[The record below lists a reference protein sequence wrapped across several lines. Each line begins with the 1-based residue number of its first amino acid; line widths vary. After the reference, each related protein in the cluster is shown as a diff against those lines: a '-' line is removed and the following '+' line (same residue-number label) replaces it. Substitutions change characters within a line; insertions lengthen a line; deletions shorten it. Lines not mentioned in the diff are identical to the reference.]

1 MNRMTVAASAAA
13 LAFVACSAQAQT
25 APRPSS
31 AAPVEDADQR
41 GVLIFRP
48 DFFAD
53 QRPNTALDMVN
64 RVPGFSTSDGD
75 GARGFEGAVGNIL
88 INGARPASKNDT
100 GTSVL
105 SRTPA
110 TQVERIELIR
120 GGAPGIDMQGFSEV
134 VNVITRREDIRQSV
148 LTVTQSLFNGGPDVF
163 GANYQFTA
171 RSGERSWGFVLSDN
185 ISTSDGNGV
194 GRVVRVGPGG
204 TVLRDEA
211 LRTEG
216 YGGGNGLRGNY
227 AAPFMGGKIDLT
239 ARIGV
244 SDWRGASVQTAP
256 TVLRDS
262 ANFNDSLNGEL
273 GVVFTRPL
281 ADKLS
286 LESRFIHTVS
296 DFENRST
303 SNGFVG
309 AVVSDDMVF
318 ESTGLQSETI
328 LRGLLRWERSP
339 ALTLEGGGEVAYNLL
354 DTEQAF
360 TVNGAHVPLPSAS
373 VKVEETR
380 GEAFGRGA
388 WRVRPNL
395 TLEGGLRLEASTISQ
410 SGDARQE
417 KSFFFAKPRFQ
428 ATWTPMPGH
437 QLRVRVERE
446 VGQLDFDDFAASAE
460 LDSDTVFGG
469 NVDLEPE
476 SRWIGEVVYE
486 RRFWGDGVVSLGYRR
501 DAVSDYID
509 VIPLRNGLSAV
520 GNIGDGWYEQIA
532 LNVVLPMDRF
542 GFTGGRFTFRNNWID
557 TEVTDPTTGRKRS
570 VSNLRESQPNFGIS
584 QDIAAW
590 KIQWGVTTLTRL
602 GQTTY
607 NPDFTA
613 RWRADSDYLQA
624 YVEYKPTPTLS
635 VRAQLTDWDDFVF
648 VRTAYADRVTRPVAY
663 VETRTINPRTFW
675 NFQIR
680 KTF

>member
-1 MNRMTVAASAAA
+1 MHRTFAAA
-13 LAFVACSAQAQT
+13 GAAVLTFAATGATQAQT
-25 APRPSS
+25 PPAP
-31 AAPVEDADQR
+31 APTEAPGQR
-41 GVLIFRP
+41 GVLVFTP

-53 QRPNTALDMVN
+53 QRPNTALDMVD
-64 RVPGFSTSDGD
+64 RVPGFSGSDGD
-75 GARGFEGAVGNIL
+75 GSRGFEGAVGNIL

-100 GTSVL
+100 GSSVL

-110 TQVERIELIR
+110 SQVERIELIR

-134 VNVITRREDIRQSV
+134 VNVITKREDTRQSV
-148 LTVTQSLFNGGPDVF
+148 LTLNYNLFNGGPDIF

-171 RSGERSWGFVLSDN
+171 RDGERTWGFVFSDN
-185 ISTSDGNGV
+185 INMSDGNGV
-194 GRVVRVGPGG
+194 GRVVRVDPNGA
-204 TVLRDEA
+204 VLRDEA

-244 SDWRGASVQTAP
+244 SDWRGATVQTAP
-256 TVLRDS
+256 TVLRNS
-262 ANFNDSLNGEL
+262 ENFNDSVNGEL
-273 GVVFTRPL
+273 GVVFTRPV

-296 DFENRST
+296 DFENRAT
-303 SNGFVG
+303 ADGFVG
-309 AVVSDDMVF
+309 AIVSDDLAF
-318 ESTGLQSETI
+318 ESTGVESETI
-328 LRGLLRWERSP
+328 LRSLLRWERSP
-339 ALTLEGGGEVAYNLL
+339 TVTLEGGGEIAYNLL

-360 TVNGAHVPLPSAS
+360 TVNGAHVPLPSAT

-380 GEAFGRGA
+380 GEAFGRGT
-388 WRVRPNL
+388 WRIRPNL

-410 SGDARQE
+410 SGDASQE

-428 ATWTPMPGH
+428 ATWTPIPGH

-446 VGQLDFDDFAASAE
+446 VGQLDFGDFAASAE
-460 LDSDTVFGG
+460 LDSDILFGG

-476 SRWIGEVVYE
+476 SRWIGEIIYE

-509 VIPLRNGLSAV
+509 VIPLRNGLAAV
-520 GNIGDGWYEQIA
+520 GNIGDGWYEQIS
-532 LNVVLPMDRF
+532 LNVAVPMDRF
-542 GFTGGRFTFRNNWID
+542 GFSGGRFTFRNNWID
-557 TEVTDPTTGRKRS
+557 TEVADPTTGEKRS
-570 VSNLRESQPNFGIS
+570 VSNLRESQPAFGVS

-590 KIQWGVTTLTRL
+590 KIQWGVTALTRL
-602 GQTTY
+602 GQNTY
-607 NPDFTA
+607 NPDFTS
-613 RWRADSDYLQA
+613 RWRGGSDYLQA

-648 VRTAYADRVTRPVAY
+648 VRTAYADRVTRPLAY
-663 VETRTINPRTFW
+663 VETRTVNPRTFW
-675 NFQIR
+675 NFQVR